1 MISSPRW
8 KKFLRIAATIIAVA
22 AMGLASLVL
31 AAIVFGSTFLI
42 DSGFKLLFGWA
53 FFLYRNLGEIEFDPA
68 RLAAGLAG
76 AFLAWLGLHLL
87 ASRWWRWAHRDGT
100 RWSPAWSISIF
111 AAMFALALSA
121 MAVAG
126 IGHQIAWLKGEPK
139 LRDPITQ
146 WKSAGGAST
155 IEWHLQKYAEAN
167 GGKFPENLSIL
178 ASWSNDK
185 WSETDDLRNLVFFAE
200 SRHSTPE
207 PWFYFGGGRLKSE
220 SPPFLL
226 LASPRSSDGKRFIAT
241 SDRDVQTISEA
252 EFQALL
258 ERQRSQ
264 LSTLPTDRSQ

>member
-1 MISSPRW
+1 MITWPRW
-8 KKFLRIAATIIAVA
+8 RKILRIAATIIAVA

-42 DSGFKLLFGWA
+42 ESGFKLIFGWA

-87 ASRWWRWAHRDGT
+87 ATRWWRWSHRDGT
-100 RWSPAWSISIF
+100 RWSPAWSVSIF

-139 LRDPITQ
+139 LRDPISQ
-146 WKSAGGAST
+146 RKSAGGAST
-155 IEWHLQKYAEAN
+155 VEWHLQEYAEAN

-178 ASWSNDK
+178 ASWSKEK
-185 WSETDDLRNLVFFAE
+185 WSETDDLRNLVFFSE

-207 PWFYFGGGRLKSE
+207 PWFYFGGGHLKSE

-226 LASPRSSDGKRFIAT
+226 LASPRPSDGLHFIAM
-241 SDRDVQTISEA
+241 SNREVESVSED
-252 EFQALL
+252 EFKDILAKQPP
-258 ERQRSQ
+258 S
-264 LSTLPTDRSQ
+264 LSTLDSPD